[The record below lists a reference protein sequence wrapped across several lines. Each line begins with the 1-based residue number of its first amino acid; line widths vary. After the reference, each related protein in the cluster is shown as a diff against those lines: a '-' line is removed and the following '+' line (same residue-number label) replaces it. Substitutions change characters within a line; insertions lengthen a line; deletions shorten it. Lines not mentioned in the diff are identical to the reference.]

1 VGTDEA
7 YYSKLSHVLETL
19 KERNPSHQGISKWE
33 KVGVG
38 PSYVHS
44 SPWIHAFI
52 HRSSIVVLFCWYLL
66 ARLLQLE
73 LLQTI
78 RYFRRIPEQPPVAL
92 PVNGSHSLHIYP
104 RISQPPPSS
113 APPVRLFIPRSGPA
127 LRASSHCCCALHPH
141 QY

>member
-1 VGTDEA
+1 MHTVSKEVVGTDEA

-78 RYFRRIPEQPPVAL
+78 
-92 PVNGSHSLHIYP
+92 
-104 RISQPPPSS
+104 
-113 APPVRLFIPRSGPA
+113 
-127 LRASSHCCCALHPH
+127 
-141 QY
+141 